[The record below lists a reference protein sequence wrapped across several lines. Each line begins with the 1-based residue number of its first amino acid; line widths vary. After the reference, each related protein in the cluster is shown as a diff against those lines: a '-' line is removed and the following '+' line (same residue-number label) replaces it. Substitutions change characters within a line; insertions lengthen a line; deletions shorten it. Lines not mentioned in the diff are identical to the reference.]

1 MTDDRPP
8 SPRSGRPPRPRGP
21 DPTVAVASPFADEEG
36 ARTSPTWLERLRGLL
51 GIGVLVVVT
60 GVVVAI
66 LIAVALLLLAVFV
79 ATTFN

>member
-1 MTDDRPP
+1 MTDDRR
-8 SPRSGRPPRPRGP
+8 STPRSSRPSRQRGP
-21 DPTVAVASPFADEEG
+21 DPTIAVESPFADEEG

-51 GIGVLVVVT
+51 GIGVLVLVS

-66 LIAVALLLLAVFV
+66 LIAVALLLFAVFV